1 MNLARKAGP
10 TVALFLASL
19 LSMAPGAPDEPT
31 QTEPALPDVD
41 LSALPPYEGVPDE
54 YLDGRGYLGHF
65 SDAWDTAQ
73 LLDPFGAKTFL
84 ALQDGA
90 SRESLAELDV
100 PDLDLVLKDLRAG
113 RMVRESG
120 GILRPA
126 FPVIRGEAREQFR
139 QTVEFAAAR
148 VYRTLK
154 PSLKKFRKLAAKEN
168 VAPQLHTL
176 LWSEVLESRAAEET
190 LVLAGALDGTRLR
203 QEGYLWL
210 LIPNDPYATGVD
222 RYSSGLSTLTQVW
235 SGAANPIPLYQD
247 IDMEQHLLDRA
258 EDRRPWDSA
267 DTESVSALGLLTE
280 EKLVRVP
287 ALRNASRLLIAM
299 RKASPKYARAVLAVL
314 QLEPLQRRMAA
325 SHDEVFAPLF
335 VSVGYRILE
344 RAERDG
350 FIARPLFPVKPEG
363 PPEGLDRSLAVVQ
376 EETPDHLER
385 AYFLYDRREYE
396 AAASESD
403 LFLAGHPGDAEGLFR
418 KGMSLMKLRK
428 YQEALETFDRALAA
442 PAPPMDVWRGWIL
455 IRSGNLLDLLNRR
468 EEAERRYQLALDSSI
483 VANSHEAARDGLEQP
498 YRE

>member
-10 TVALFLASL
+10 TAALFLASL

-41 LSALPPYEGVPDE
+41 LSALAPYEGVPDE

-247 IDMEQHLLDRA
+247 IDM
-258 EDRRPWDSA
+258 
-267 DTESVSALGLLTE
+267 
-280 EKLVRVP
+280 
-287 ALRNASRLLIAM
+287 
-299 RKASPKYARAVLAVL
+299 
-314 QLEPLQRRMAA
+314 
-325 SHDEVFAPLF
+325 
-335 VSVGYRILE
+335 
-344 RAERDG
+344 
-350 FIARPLFPVKPEG
+350 
-363 PPEGLDRSLAVVQ
+363 
-376 EETPDHLER
+376 
-385 AYFLYDRREYE
+385 
-396 AAASESD
+396 
-403 LFLAGHPGDAEGLFR
+403 
-418 KGMSLMKLRK
+418 
-428 YQEALETFDRALAA
+428 
-442 PAPPMDVWRGWIL
+442 
-455 IRSGNLLDLLNRR
+455 
-468 EEAERRYQLALDSSI
+468 
-483 VANSHEAARDGLEQP
+483 
-498 YRE
+498 